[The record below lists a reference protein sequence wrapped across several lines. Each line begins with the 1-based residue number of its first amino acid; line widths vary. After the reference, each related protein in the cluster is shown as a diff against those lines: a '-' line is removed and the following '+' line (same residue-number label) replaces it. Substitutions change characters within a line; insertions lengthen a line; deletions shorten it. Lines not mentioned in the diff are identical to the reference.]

1 MKNKWLK
8 NFFMVGTMAAMLFS
22 ASVPAFAF
30 VDESAVLEESFTGE
44 EVQAE
49 DTEAETADT
58 ADTNT
63 TAVSTTEAEAA
74 ETDSAGTAGDAFS
87 VSGNATVLD
96 QVADASGKEFYTIQT
111 ANNNTYFMV
120 IDHASSSDNVYM
132 LSMIDENDLKG
143 FLEEESETEAA
154 VTQPSVIFE
163 EETTEEA
170 EVQVE
175 ETANSETPQKT
186 SQVGTLAILALLG
199 AAVAGGYY
207 YLKFYKPKKD
217 GDFSDDEDLEY
228 LDEETVNEDEMETS
242 SEKDHS
248 EEEASEEDDEDG
260 FDIEDDE
267 Y

>member
-8 NFFMVGTMAAMLFS
+8 KLFMVGTMAAMLFS

-58 ADTNT
+58 ADTAAT
-63 TAVSTTEAEAA
+63 EVSTTEAETGAA
-74 ETDSAGTAGDAFS
+74 DTAGDAFS

-132 LSMIDENDLKG
+132 LSMIDENDLKE
-143 FLEEESETEAA
+143 FLKEESETEAE
-154 VTQPSVIFE
+154 VTLPSVIFE

-175 ETANSETPQKT
+175 ETTKNETTQKT
-186 SQVGTLAILALLG
+186 SQAGTLAILALLG

-248 EEEASEEDDEDG
+248 EEEASEDEDDEDG